1 MHPRLVEYTNLIKK
15 IPKPS
20 GDIEFMK
27 EGKLIIC
34 LIEFRKQP
42 EIEWVMNAVL
52 RVYKPCEIGIAI
64 VHGTQN
70 ADYVHSLFDTWKN
83 VMFIQETFAN
93 VDRGTYSAL
102 LKRPEFYERFIDFS
116 HILIYQTD
124 ALIYRKIS
132 DQYFQY
138 DYIGAPWTQSN
149 QCAKTCAG
157 NGGFSLRNVRTMIRV
172 CEPFRK
178 TPFNLIHRGNEDI
191 FFCNT
196 NMNFPKEI
204 NGELHLAF
212 AVERVFYDKPIGSHQ
227 LHLCP
232 MSHQVWSKFAKEN
245 IVGCLYDQN
254 PIYPVY
260 PQDPKYPKD
269 PKDPKDPKYPKY
281 PKNPVKKQPQLEAIP
296 EITEI
301 QENLLQE
308 QNIGHFTIEFINKKH
323 NKWEFVCKNDYE
335 IMFCSSSSPDSCIKL
350 HKIDRCNKAIVHKKE
365 EGCFYFFTNEYTYIG
380 FKGFPN
386 GGESY
391 ADIQAPER
399 QSFQHAKMLPKN
411 GVILVRCRN
420 ELSKDPPFESSESSE
435 STLESS
441 DYTGVPK
448 LNYVLFTGVG
458 YYNQLFSLETAVF
471 LAHISK
477 RQLHLYIHH
486 PLVHCGRPDKSFGI
500 LLDYIDNSFKRHL
513 PLGIVIHSY
522 IQNSQKP
529 KNLPNKI
536 SIPCR
541 ISNCIFI
548 DGNHNVEKIKSFS
561 HYRQQFKMHDTFSNL
576 FNIAHFKV
584 VSFDKSN
591 ASRCFTNFLT
601 SPQNYRLLGD
611 ICVDLDKCIPVI
623 EETVES
629 IWTKWSKNN
638 THNNPRNLLAIHLR
652 FGDWHK
658 TKQDI
663 EKNNSTYFKNLNPWI
678 NNYNNVFVIT
688 DRRENSFFKTFPNI
702 VFVEDLID
710 DESRTKIRGIFND
723 SRIAEFLVQKKLCE
737 KADLFIGSQG
747 STVSAHTQ
755 YINYL
760 NFKPY
765 KKYTQVT
772 CGKFNDTI
780 LELEE
785 KKNGLN
791 LMTWSKMDYVGGH
804 PVSWSLFFEDN
815 IPRSLKKQY

>member
-1 MHPRLVEYTNLIKK
+1 MHPRLVEYTDLIKK

-20 GDIEFMK
+20 GDIECMK
-27 EGKLIIC
+27 QGKLIIC
-34 LIEFRKQP
+34 LIEFRKQL

-70 ADYVHSLFDTWKN
+70 AEYVHSLFDTWKD
-83 VMFIQETFAN
+83 VMFIPEAFAN

-102 LKRPEFYERFIDFS
+102 LKRPEFYEKFIDFS

-124 ALIYRKIS
+124 ALIYRKIP
-132 DQYFQY
+132 DVYFQY

-157 NGGFSLRNVRTMIRV
+157 NGGFSLRNVKTMIRV
-172 CEPFRK
+172 CEPFRN
-178 TPFNLIHRGNEDI
+178 TPFHRIHRGNEDI
-191 FFCNT
+191 FFCNM

-204 NGELHLAF
+204 NGELHRAF

-227 LHLCP
+227 LHLCL
-232 MSHQVWSKFAKEN
+232 MSHQDWSRFVKEN

-260 PQDPKYPKD
+260 LKD
-269 PKDPKDPKYPKY
+269 ND
-281 PKNPVKKQPQLEAIP
+281 KKKTSDITEIT

-308 QNIGHFTIEFINKKH
+308 QKIGHFTIEFINKKH
-323 NKWEFVCKNDYE
+323 NKWEFICKNDYE
-335 IMFCSSSSPDSCIKL
+335 IMFCSSSSPDSCIQL
-350 HKIDRCNKAIVHKKE
+350 HKIDRCHRAIVHKKGD
-365 EGCFYFFTNEYTYIG
+365 GCFYFFTNEYTYIG
-380 FKGFPN
+380 FTGFPN
-386 GGESY
+386 GGESH

-399 QSFQHAKMLPKN
+399 QSFQHARMLPKN

-420 ELSKDPPFESSESSE
+420 ELSKEMLSESTPESSESPE
-435 STLESS
+435 SPE
-441 DYTGVPK
+441 YNGVPK
-448 LNYVLFTGVG
+448 INFVLFTGVG

-500 LLDYIDNSFKRHL
+500 LLDYIDDSFKKHL

-522 IQNSQKP
+522 ITDSQNP

-541 ISNCIFI
+541 MSNCVFI
-548 DGNHNVEKIKSFS
+548 DGNHNFEKIKSFA
-561 HYRQQFKMHDTFSNL
+561 HYRQQFKMQDTFSKL
-576 FNIAHFKV
+576 FDIDHFKV

-611 ICVDLDKCIPVI
+611 ICMDLDKCIPVI
-623 EETVES
+623 EETVEG
-629 IWTKWSKNN
+629 IWTKWSKNKMS
-638 THNNPRNLLAIHLR
+638 HNLLAIHLR

-663 EKNNSTYFKNLNPWI
+663 EKNNSIYLKNLKSWI
-678 NNYNNVFVIT
+678 NSYNNVLIIT
-688 DRRENSFFKTFPNI
+688 DRRENSFFKAFPNI

-710 DESRTKIRGIFND
+710 DESRKRFKGIFND

-737 KADLFIGSQG
+737 KADLFIGSCG
-747 STVSAHTQ
+747 STVSAHIQ

-765 KKYTQVT
+765 KKYTHIT
-772 CGKFNDTI
+772 CGKFNDKI

-785 KKNGLN
+785 KKNGPN

-815 IPRSLKKQY
+815 IPRNLNNDAVMMQ

>member
-1 MHPRLVEYTNLIKK
+1 M
-15 IPKPS
+15 
-20 GDIEFMK
+20 
-27 EGKLIIC
+27 
-34 LIEFRKQP
+34 
-42 EIEWVMNAVL
+42 
-52 RVYKPCEIGIAI
+52 
-64 VHGTQN
+64 
-70 ADYVHSLFDTWKN
+70 
-83 VMFIQETFAN
+83 
-93 VDRGTYSAL
+93 
-102 LKRPEFYERFIDFS
+102 
-116 HILIYQTD
+116 
-124 ALIYRKIS
+124 
-132 DQYFQY
+132 
-138 DYIGAPWTQSN
+138 
-149 QCAKTCAG
+149 
-157 NGGFSLRNVRTMIRV
+157 
-172 CEPFRK
+172 
-178 TPFNLIHRGNEDI
+178 
-191 FFCNT
+191 

-204 NGELHLAF
+204 NGELHRAF

-232 MSHQVWSKFAKEN
+232 MSYQDWSKFAKEN

-260 PQDPKYPKD
+260 PKD
-269 PKDPKDPKYPKY
+269 PKDPKDPKYS
-281 PKNPVKKQPQLEAIP
+281 VKKQLNTTP

-301 QENLLQE
+301 PENVLQE
-308 QNIGHFTIEFINKKH
+308 QKIGHFTIEFINKKH
-323 NKWEFVCKNDYE
+323 NKWEFICKNDYE
-335 IMFCSSSSPDSCIKL
+335 IMFCSSSSPDSCIQL
-350 HKIDRCNKAIVHKKE
+350 HKIDKCHRAIIHKKGS
-365 EGCFYFFTNEYTYIG
+365 GCFYFFTNEYTYIG

-399 QSFQHAKMLPKN
+399 QSFQHARMLPKN

-420 ELSKDPPFESSESSE
+420 ELSKEILLESTPESSDSSD
-435 STLESS
+435 SS

-500 LLDYIDNSFKRHL
+500 LLDYIDDSFKKHL

-529 KNLPNKI
+529 KDLPNKI

-541 ISNCIFI
+541 ISNCVFI
-548 DGNHNVEKIKSFS
+548 DGNHNAEKIKSFT
-561 HYRQQFKMHDTFSNL
+561 HYRQQFKMQDTFSKL
-576 FNIAHFKV
+576 FDIDHFKV

-611 ICVDLDKCIPVI
+611 ICMDLDKCIPAI

-629 IWTKWSKNN
+629 IWTKWS
-638 THNNPRNLLAIHLR
+638 HNKMSHNLLAIHLR

-663 EKNNSTYFKNLNPWI
+663 EKNNSIYLKNLKPWI
-678 NNYNNVFVIT
+678 NSYNNVFVIT
-688 DRRENSFFKTFPNI
+688 DRRENSFFNVFPNI

-710 DESRTKIRGIFND
+710 DESRKKLKGIFND
-723 SRIAEFLVQKKLCE
+723 SRISEFLVQKKLCE

-765 KKYTQVT
+765 KKYSHIT
-772 CGKFNDTI
+772 CGKFNDKI
-780 LELEE
+780 LELDE
-785 KKNGLN
+785 KKNGPN

-815 IPRSLKKQY
+815 IPRSLNKE

>member
-1 MHPRLVEYTNLIKK
+1 MHPRLVEYTDLIKK

-20 GDIEFMK
+20 GDIECVK
-27 EGKLIIC
+27 KGRLIIC

-52 RVYKPCEIGIAI
+52 RIYKPREIGIAI

-70 ADYVHSLFDTWKN
+70 AEYVHSLFGTWKN
-83 VMFIQETFAN
+83 VMFIQEAFVN

-102 LKRPEFYERFIDFS
+102 LKRPEFYERFIYFS

-124 ALIYRKIS
+124 ALIYRKIP

-138 DYIGAPWTQSN
+138 DYIGAPWIQSN

-157 NGGFSLRNVRTMIRV
+157 NGGFSLRNVKTMIRV
-172 CEPFRK
+172 CEPFRGS
-178 TPFNLIHRGNEDI
+178 PFHRIHRGNEDI
-191 FFCNT
+191 FFCNM

-204 NGELHLAF
+204 NGELHRAF

-227 LHLCP
+227 IHLCP
-232 MSHQVWSKFAKEN
+232 ISHQDWSRFVKEN

-260 PQDPKYPKD
+260 PKD
-269 PKDPKDPKYPKY
+269 ND
-281 PKNPVKKQPQLEAIP
+281 KKKTSVTDIT

-308 QNIGHFTIEFINKKH
+308 QKIGHFTIEFINKKN
-323 NKWEFVCKNDYE
+323 NKWEFVCKNNYE
-335 IMFCSSSSPDSCIKL
+335 IMFCSSSSPDSCIQL
-350 HKIDRCNKAIVHKKE
+350 HKIDRCHRAIVHKKGD
-365 EGCFYFFTNEYTYIG
+365 GCFYFFKNEYTYIG
-380 FKGFPN
+380 FRGFPN

-399 QSFQHAKMLPKN
+399 QSFQHARMLPKN
-411 GVILVRCRN
+411 GVILVRCKN
-420 ELSKDPPFESSESSE
+420 ELSKEIIDTP
-435 STLESS
+435 STPE
-441 DYTGVPK
+441 YNGVPK

-477 RQLHLYIHH
+477 RQLHLFIHH

-513 PLGIVIHSY
+513 PQGIVIHSY
-522 IQNSQKP
+522 ITNSQNQK
-529 KNLPNKI
+529 KLPNKI

-541 ISNCIFI
+541 MSNCIFI
-548 DGNHNVEKIKSFS
+548 DDNHNVEKIKSFA
-561 HYRQQFKMHDTFSNL
+561 HYRQQFKMHDTFSKL
-576 FNIAHFKV
+576 FDIDLFKE

-601 SPQNYRLLGD
+601 SAKKYKLLGD
-611 ICVDLDKCIPVI
+611 ICLDLDKCIPVI

-629 IWTKWSKNN
+629 IWKKWSENN
-638 THNNPRNLLAIHLR
+638 ALHKKVLAIHLR

-658 TKQDI
+658 SKQEI
-663 EKNNSTYFKNLNPWI
+663 EKNNAIYLKNLQAWI
-678 NNYNNVFVIT
+678 NKYDAVFVIT
-688 DRRENSFFKTFPNI
+688 DRRENSLFKRFPKI
-702 VFVEDLID
+702 TFVEDLID
-710 DESRTKIRGIFND
+710 NESRVKLQGVFND
-723 SRIAEFLVQKKLCE
+723 SRVAEFLIQKKICE
-737 KADLFIGSQG
+737 KADLFIGSPG
-747 STVSAHTQ
+747 STVSSHIQ
-755 YINYL
+755 YINYM
-760 NFKPY
+760 NFKSY
-765 KKYTQVT
+765 KKYIQIT
-772 CGKFNDTI
+772 CGEFNEKT
-780 LELEE
+780 LELEN
-785 KKNGLN
+785 KKDGPD
-791 LMTWSKMDYVGGH
+791 LMTWTKMDYIGGH

-815 IPRSLKKQY
+815 IHRNR

>member
-157 NGGFSLRNVRTMIRV
+157 NGGFSLRNVKTMIRV

-178 TPFNLIHRGNEDI
+178 TPFHRIHRGNEDI
-191 FFCNT
+191 FFCNM

-204 NGELHLAF
+204 NGELHRAF

-232 MSHQVWSKFAKEN
+232 MSNQDWSRFAKEN

-260 PQDPKYPKD
+260 SKD
-269 PKDPKDPKYPKY
+269 STEKHS
-281 PKNPVKKQPQLEAIP
+281 EAIP
-296 EITEI
+296 ETPETPEI
-301 QENLLQE
+301 IEIIEIPENVLQE

-335 IMFCSSSSPDSCIKL
+335 IMFCSSSSPDSCIQL
-350 HKIDRCNKAIVHKKE
+350 HKIDWCHQAIVHKKGD
-365 EGCFYFFTNEYTYIG
+365 GCFYFFTNEYTYIG

-399 QSFQHAKMLPKN
+399 QSFQHARMLPKN

-420 ELSKDPPFESSESSE
+420 ELSKEILSESSESS
-435 STLESS
+435 
-441 DYTGVPK
+441 DGVPK
-448 LNYVLFTGVG
+448 LNYLLFTGVG

-477 RQLHLYIHH
+477 RQLHLHIHH

-500 LLDYIDNSFKRHL
+500 LLDYIDDSFKRHL
-513 PLGIVIHSY
+513 PQGIVIHSY
-522 IQNSQKP
+522 ITNSQNTKKP
-529 KNLPNKI
+529 NNLPNKI

-541 ISNCIFI
+541 LSNCAFI
-548 DGNHNVEKIKSFS
+548 DGNHDVEKIKSFA
-561 HYRQQFKMHDTFSNL
+561 HYRQQFKMHDAFSKL
-576 FNIAHFKV
+576 FDIDRFKL

-601 SPQNYRLLGD
+601 SPQNYKILGD

-623 EETVES
+623 EEAVES
-629 IWTKWSKNN
+629 IWSKWSQNK
-638 THNNPRNLLAIHLR
+638 TFDTPHDLLAIHLR
-652 FGDWHK
+652 FGDWYK
-658 TKQDI
+658 SKQEI
-663 EKNNSTYFKNLNPWI
+663 ERNNATYLKNLKPWI
-678 NNYNNVFVIT
+678 NKYNSVFVIT
-688 DRRENSFFKTFPNI
+688 DRRENSFFKAFPNI
-702 VFVEDLID
+702 VFLEDLID
-710 DESRTKIRGIFND
+710 NESRTKIRGIFND